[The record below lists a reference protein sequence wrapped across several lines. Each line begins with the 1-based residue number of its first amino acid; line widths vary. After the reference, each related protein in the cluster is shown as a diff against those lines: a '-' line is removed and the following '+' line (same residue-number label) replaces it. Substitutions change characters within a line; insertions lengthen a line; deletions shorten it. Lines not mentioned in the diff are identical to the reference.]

1 MDAIFRDVMI
11 PVVVARTRASP
22 WCSPGLDLPVVHW
35 EDVMAMLSVLDMGS
49 RAWRMLADEYV

>member
-1 MDAIFRDVMI
+1 MI